1 MIDKETAIELAK
13 QAGGLLT
20 EFGINCTKGMRFH
33 NLDTLTS
40 LCNLAIAHAQKDAG
54 KTLITP
60 GGGAPGDPC
69 GILAAKDA
77 EPVAWAMHREDGLV
91 FDVICPEE
99 HQSYEGKYTLPLFTR
114 PAHDDTAP
122 KLPFPEADLTG
133 VSVCCGDYAHC
144 GRPCTPR
151 GRWQAS
157 VDDTALLRM
166 ALGQLGCNTENMS
179 KGMSKSI
186 QKLCARENTEA
197 ITALRERLGEKS

>member
-33 NLDTLTS
+33 NLDALTS
-40 LCNLAIAHAQKDAG
+40 LCNLAVAHAQ
-54 KTLITP
+54 
-60 GGGAPGDPC
+60 
-69 GILAAKDA
+69 KDA

-186 QKLCARENTEA
+186 QRLCARENTEA
-197 ITALRERLGEKS
+197 ITALRERLGEVK